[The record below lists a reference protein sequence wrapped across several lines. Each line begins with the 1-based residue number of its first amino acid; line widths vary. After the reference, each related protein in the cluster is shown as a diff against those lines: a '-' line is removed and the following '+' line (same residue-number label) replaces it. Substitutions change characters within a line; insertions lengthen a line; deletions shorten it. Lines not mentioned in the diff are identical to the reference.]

1 MNEED
6 LKYRL
11 FYILMNLSRIV
22 MAKVRLRSTEGHWAL
37 RPFTKHQ
44 VEISQWTS
52 LPAQTWHTEC
62 A

>member
-22 MAKVRLRSTEGHWAL
+22 MAKVRLRSTEGH
-37 RPFTKHQ
+37 
-44 VEISQWTS
+44 
-52 LPAQTWHTEC
+52 
-62 A
+62 